1 MLVIITLTMTIYWT
15 AFSVFLMEHSL
26 HSKQVNAQEVAA
38 KGDDGSWLSKQK
50 ELVEVSVSFIAEEHD
65 PSSHDQQVEMRMLRG
80 RTFVEPQFDTSSE
93 DNSKDQNVDSS
104 SDGDSDPPSDAP
116 TFLEGRVAVGQ
127 DSGSNDGSFL
137 EGICSNL
144 AARDGCRMYQKH
156 LVCPSGNYENQKFCE
171 ASALAYCQELFQPL
185 SFFLTTGDQQ
195 ECIHDCH
202 AFVGMHQ
209 GENCCNLSCPPPPF
223 LN

>member
-1 MLVIITLTMTIYWT
+1 MTIYWT
-15 AFSVFLMEHSL
+15 AFSVFLMEHLL
-26 HSKQVNAQEVAA
+26 HSKQVDAQELAT
-38 KGDDGSWLSKQK
+38 KGDNGSLSKAKQQ

-65 PSSHDQQVEMRMLRG
+65 PSSHDEQVEMRMLRG
-80 RTFVEPQFDTSSE
+80 RTFVEPQFDTTSE
-93 DNSKDQNVDSS
+93 DDSKGTVSSS

-116 TFLEGRVAVGQ
+116 TFLEGRAVVGQ

-137 EGICSNL
+137 ESICSNL
-144 AARDGCRMYQKH
+144 AARDGCSIYQKH
-156 LVCPSGNYENQKFCE
+156 LVCPSGNYEKQKFCE

-185 SFFLTTGDQQ
+185 SFFLTTEDQQ

-209 GENCCNLSCPPPPF
+209 GENCCNLSCPPPLF

>member
-1 MLVIITLTMTIYWT
+1 MTIYWT

-80 RTFVEPQFDTSSE
+80 RTFVEPQFDTTSE
-93 DNSKDQNVDSS
+93 DDSKGTVSSS

-116 TFLEGRVAVGQ
+116 TFLEGRAVVGQ

-137 EGICSNL
+137 ESICSNL
-144 AARDGCRMYQKH
+144 AARDGCSIYQKH
-156 LVCPSGNYENQKFCE
+156 LVCPSGNYEKQKFCE

-185 SFFLTTGDQQ
+185 SFLMVEDEQ
-195 ECIHDCH
+195 ECIFMTAMCLLGCTK
-202 AFVGMHQ
+202 ARIAAT
-209 GENCCNLSCPPPPF
+209 
-223 LN
+223 